1 MGNPDVLWIPQR
13 SNRQPPHDNR
23 RREERLMK
31 KNVIYSMRISRRI
44 KDLLKKAADR
54 ERRTVASLLDKII
67 IDYLQREGYLHWQDL
82 RQEQRSVERRKIM
95 LPAIAMQD
103 IAGEAGNYACLVH
116 DISTGGVLLGFP
128 KGSSF
133 NISSRGELPRF
144 QLALTIPDALESVQ
158 FDCAARHMRDTGE
171 EIQMGCMFEPYPLQ
185 EQQTLHK
192 YLVGQ
197 SGMAPLSP
205 VSLS

>member
-1 MGNPDVLWIPQR
+1 
-13 SNRQPPHDNR
+13 
-23 RREERLMK
+23 MK
-31 KNVIYSMRISRRI
+31 KNVIYSMRLSRRI
-44 KDLLKKAADR
+44 RDLLNKAAGR

-67 IDYLQREGYLHWQDL
+67 IDYLQKEGYLRRQDL
-82 RQEQRSVERRKIM
+82 KQEQRAIERKKIM

-103 IAGEAGNYACLVH
+103 RAGEAGNYPCLVR

-144 QLALTIPDALESVQ
+144 HLALTIPDAPESVQ

-171 EIQMGCMFEPYPLQ
+171 EIQMGCMFEPYPFQ
-185 EQQTLHK
+185 DQQTLQK
-192 YLVGQ
+192 YLLGL
-197 SGMAPLSP
+197 SGISPASTNALS
-205 VSLS
+205 